1 MEDKEYISKGFLR
14 FYFMQDGLAA
24 KKISREDYI
33 SARFPMWKK
42 EEYEMIVELRFT
54 KSIAT
59 MIEGL
64 SFINMIKSGCIN
76 SYDGNIEE
84 IYVDGYLS
92 NLGIIADTFEDGQF
106 LVTMDIFEEI
116 CREHEVLVNW
126 SNK

>member
-1 MEDKEYISKGFLR
+1 MDNKEYISKGILT

-24 KKISREDYI
+24 KKISQEDYI
-33 SARFPMWKK
+33 LARFPMWKK

-92 NLGIIADTFEDGQF
+92 NLGIISDTFEDGKF

-126 SNK
+126 ANK